1 MIELDYQIERLDALN
16 ELIEFKVGDICP
28 LHVDHDSLQLMLKE
42 DRASFVH
49 WLKIQ
54 IRTSTF
60 MLKLWRRYMELDE
73 LQGLL
78 KQMAAIPNKD
88 IVSLFILL
96 EEWINKG
103 VAHRYPRGSSGVKPS
118 KENLFTS

>member
-1 MIELDYQIERLDALN
+1 MIELDYQIERLEALN
-16 ELIEFKVGDICP
+16 DLISFKVGDICP

-60 MLKLWRRYMELDE
+60 MLKIWRRYMELEE
-73 LQGLL
+73 LQELL
-78 KQMAAIPNKD
+78 KLMAAIPNKD
-88 IVSLFILL
+88 IVSLFMLL

-103 VAHRYPRGSSGVKPS
+103 VAHRYPKGQTATLSSSVS
-118 KENLFTS
+118 IFTS